1 MMNSS
6 NQNKKYTVIIPAY
19 NEEEAIV
26 STVEGVKGVIDDTY
40 EILVVD
46 DGSRDKTFELAKSCD
61 VRVIRHEKNLGKAA
75 ALETG
80 VRNASGEI
88 VATID
93 ADCTYEAAKIRGLVK
108 LIENGYDLA
117 IGSRFLGRSEGLKLL
132 NRAGNWIFSS
142 LISLFTG
149 QRITDTQSGLRAF
162 RKDLFYRLAVQ
173 AKGLDW
179 ETEMTARAMKEGYS
193 VVEIPVE
200 YYERVGTSK
209 LHPFKDGYRMLH
221 GVLKGT
227 RPLSG
232 VRQFRLRKI
241 INQHIAP
248 GSKILY
254 LGIDGGSLVSHLADK
269 NTIHFI
275 GKTRTPIA
283 KGITWTENI
292 DSDYDYAVITN
303 LQDVLE
309 DVELLR
315 FAHGHLK
322 TGGRAIIWLSNPNA
336 HAILSWFMLL
346 GLIGKI
352 VHIRYYSGN
361 IVKLL
366 DYVGFKPVLFERCNM
381 HINILVIGEK

>member
-1 MMNSS
+1 MDG
-6 NQNKKYTVIIPAY
+6 KYTVVIPAY
-19 NEEEAIV
+19 NEEEAIIG
-26 STVEGVKGVIDDTY
+26 TIEGIKNVVDDSY

-46 DGSRDKTFELAKSCD
+46 DGSRDKTFELAKGAG
-61 VRVIRHEKNLGKAA
+61 VRVLRHEKNLGKAA

-80 VRNASGEI
+80 VRNASGDI
-88 VATID
+88 IATID
-93 ADCTYEAAKIRGLVK
+93 ADCTYEAAKIGELVK
-108 LIENGYDLA
+108 LIENGNDLA
-117 IGSRFLGRSEGLKLL
+117 IGSRFLGGAQGLKLL
-132 NRAGNWIFSS
+132 NRIGNWLFSS

-149 QRITDTQSGLRAF
+149 QRITDAQSGLRAF
-162 RKDLFYRLAVQ
+162 RRVLFYRLAVQ
-173 AKGLDW
+173 ARGLDW
-179 ETEMTARAMKEGYS
+179 ETEMTARAVREGYS

-232 VRQFRLRKI
+232 IRRTLLRKI
-241 INQHIAP
+241 INQHISQ

-269 NTIHFI
+269 NTIHFT
-275 GKTRTPIA
+275 GKTEAPIA
-283 KGITWTENI
+283 KGITWAETI
-292 DSDYDYAVITN
+292 DDDYDYAVITN
-303 LQDVLE
+303 LQDVIE

>member
-1 MMNSS
+1 ME
-6 NQNKKYTVIIPAY
+6 KYTVVIPAY
-19 NEEEAIV
+19 NEEEAIT
-26 STVEGVKGVIDDTY
+26 STIEGIKNVVDDSC

-46 DGSRDKTFELAKSCD
+46 DGSHDKTFELAKGAG
-61 VRVIRHEKNLGKAA
+61 VRVLRHEKNMGKAV

-80 VRNASGEI
+80 VRNATGEI
-88 VATID
+88 IATID
-93 ADCTYEAAKIRGLVK
+93 ADCTYEAAKIGELVK
-108 LIENGYDLA
+108 LIESGSDLA
-117 IGSRFLGRSEGLKLL
+117 IGSRFLGRARGLKLL
-132 NRAGNWIFSS
+132 NRAGNWLFSS

-149 QRITDTQSGLRAF
+149 QRITDAQSGLRAF
-162 RKDLFYRLAVQ
+162 RRELFYRLAVQ

-179 ETEMTARAMKEGYS
+179 ETEMTARAVREGYS
-193 VVEIPVE
+193 VVEIPIE

-209 LHPFKDGYRMLH
+209 LHPFKDGYRMLR
-221 GVLKGT
+221 GVLRGT

-232 VRQFRLRKI
+232 IRRTIVRSI
-241 INQHIAP
+241 INRHIAP

-254 LGIDGGSLVSHLADK
+254 LGIDGGSLVSHLADR
-269 NTIHFI
+269 NTIHFT
-275 GKTRTPIA
+275 GKTRIPIA

-292 DSDYDYAVITN
+292 DSDYDYAVVTN
-303 LQDVLE
+303 LQDVVE

-336 HAILSWFMLL
+336 HAVLSWFMLL

-361 IVKLL
+361 IVKIL
-366 DYVGFKPVLFERCNM
+366 DYVAFKPVLFERCNM